1 MNNKVLVLGDGL
13 LDQKLLNRLVG
24 IMYQE
29 KGWIRH
35 KDIDLSITYSEA
47 MMLY

>member
-13 LDQKLLNRLVG
+13 LDQKLLNRLVYYG
-24 IMYQE
+24 FDI
-29 KGWIRH
+29 
-35 KDIDLSITYSEA
+35 KDIESSITYSEA

>member
-29 KGWIRH
+29 KDGFDI